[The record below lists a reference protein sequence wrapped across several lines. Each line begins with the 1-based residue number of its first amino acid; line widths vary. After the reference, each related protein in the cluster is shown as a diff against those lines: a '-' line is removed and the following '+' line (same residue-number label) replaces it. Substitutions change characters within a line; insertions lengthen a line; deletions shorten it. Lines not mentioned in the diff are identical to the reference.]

1 MDEYYEAWQ
10 SPKNKRHAEYGGKS
24 RDEIKARSSIAPVPI
39 RPRSR
44 CERRS
49 LRTFADTN
57 VWSTHSSSVSTLDR
71 ACGSLST
78 DFLSRRAFL
87 SAHHPSLSIPTHLDA
102 RLSTPPLTPF
112 NSTPTF
118 VALND

>member
-39 RPRSR
+39 RSTASA
-44 CERRS
+44 RRAPF
-49 LRTFADTN
+49 LK
-57 VWSTHSSSVSTLDR
+57 
-71 ACGSLST
+71 

-87 SAHHPSLSIPTHLDA
+87 SAHPSLSIPTHLD
-102 RLSTPPLTPF
+102 
-112 NSTPTF
+112 TF
-118 VALND
+118 QLRH

>member
-39 RPRSR
+39 RPRRR

-49 LRTFADTN
+49 FLE
-57 VWSTHSSSVSTLDR
+57 
-71 ACGSLST
+71 
-78 DFLSRRAFL
+78 DFISRRAFL

-112 NSTPTF
+112 NSTPTS
-118 VALND
+118 L